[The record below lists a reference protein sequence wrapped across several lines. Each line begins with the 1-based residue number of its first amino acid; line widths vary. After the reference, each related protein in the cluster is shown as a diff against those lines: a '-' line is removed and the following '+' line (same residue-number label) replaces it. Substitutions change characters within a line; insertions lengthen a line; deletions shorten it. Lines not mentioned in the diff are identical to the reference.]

1 MDKTKANESQ
11 IDNLVDNIR
20 LSQDNNSEQ
29 QTNFHKDPVAPATQ
43 DQDTPAAR
51 SHGNESPKLFQA
63 KRQKR
68 RQPIFREEPQN
79 ESEDSKKLRRL
90 QSQDFVQQIA
100 ATLAVYKQQIAED
113 DKT

>member
-20 LSQDNNSEQ
+20 ISQDNNSEQ
-29 QTNFHKDPVAPATQ
+29 QTNFYKDPVAPATQ
-43 DQDTPAAR
+43 DHTPAAR

-68 RQPIFREEPQN
+68 RQPIVREEPQN
-79 ESEDSKKLRRL
+79 ESEDSKKLKRL
-90 QSQDFVQQIA
+90 
-100 ATLAVYKQQIAED
+100 
-113 DKT
+113 